1 MTSAALYATRDSVGI
16 ADRAGTIRWKTQI
29 AAPAAA
35 FFASSCESG
44 DMASRLE
51 RQGDNQGDTALIR
64 WCNRHIRDPVWR
76 SSGEVL
82 KPLPDVHTDKFD
94 YYPVLTQTN
103 LPD

>member
-1 MTSAALYATRDSVGI
+1 MEDPNRCAR
-16 ADRAGTIRWKTQI
+16 
-29 AAPAAA
+29 
-35 FFASSCESG
+35 SG
-44 DMASRLE
+44 VFRLKLRERGHASRLE